1 MSLNQLLKSLRRE
14 FPKMRFYRN
23 KFWKRDV
30 IRSNYGDNKFLTVRI
45 LPNNQFRLD
54 TVELMKLGIPC
65 TVPSLDSLKYAIKGL
80 VMNTNP
86 ELVGG
91 NNEKY
96 N

>member
-23 KFWKRDV
+23 KFWKNDV

-45 LPNNQFRLD
+45 LSDNRFRID
-54 TVELMKLGIPC
+54 TIDLMKFNTHGI
-65 TVPSLDSLKYAIKGL
+65 VPSFGLLKQSIIDL
-80 VMNTNP
+80 VSVTNP

-91 NNEKY
+91 KQ
-96 N
+96 